1 MIWIERFDVER
12 SFASHISSLLL
23 SAHRFRLWFDFMPCL
38 SGIREKPD
46 GLVLIKRVKN
56 LKSLCNK
63 QADSFLTNWTII
75 VFSPTGTNAQL
86 DGELS
91 LIYTIHFSF
100 AKETYSDTKYTQLSK
115 TASQHQSRFEH
126 YLSDKLIKRRVKY
139 FILDQQKLN
148 KS

>member
-12 SFASHISSLLL
+12 SFASHISSLIICSSFPSVVWL
-23 SAHRFRLWFDFMPCL
+23 HHMFIRNTWKTRFSFSQMSEDI
-38 SGIREKPD
+38 SI
-46 GLVLIKRVKN
+46 
-56 LKSLCNK
+56 SLCNK